1 MPRITF
7 NPSGRTIEAGEGMDL
22 IEAARRAGEDIDA
35 PCGGNG
41 TCGRCLVRV
50 TSGGV
55 RTDASAVVAPEDAA
69 AGFIPACR
77 SYVTDQD
84 CIVEIPE
91 SSVAR
96 SGRDGDISPG
106 DAIEPV
112 GPDGELIRTV
122 GCMVPPPGEDG
133 RSDLE
138 RLAKALASAG
148 VDADCPLPVA
158 RSLAGALRGD
168 GGRVG
173 VDVTGAFGRD
183 RMVRVVAGNP
193 ARAGL
198 GIAVDLGTTTVAVA
212 LVDTRSGAV
221 ISTRVA
227 YNEQVSMGLDVI
239 SRVNY
244 ASRAGGLEALRAA
257 ALGTINRLLRAA
269 AFETRVDPGDITS
282 AVISGNTVMTHLAL
296 GLDPEHIRLAPY
308 TPTVLEVPVYA
319 AAEIGIEI
327 APAAPVLFSPCVGS
341 YVGGDITAGVL
352 LTDLAS
358 GNEDISLFIDVGT
371 NGEIVIGNR
380 DFLLTCACS
389 AGPAFEGGGIDRG
402 MRAAPGAISAVR
414 VNPANGEPSFSVI
427 GGGEP
432 RGICGSGMID
442 LVAEL
447 FLSGWL
453 DAAGRLDRTRST
465 RRIDRAGRRA
475 SYELAGDHEG
485 KHSIRV
491 SETDIENIMRAKA
504 AIYAA
509 SAFMLGSIGISYNDI
524 SRFYVAGGFGKTLDV
539 ENAVAIGL
547 LPDVPR
553 DRFAYIGN
561 ASLIGSCR
569 LLVSQKYRTLQG
581 DLSRRMTYLD
591 PGADPRYMDH
601 YTAALFLPHTDG
613 DLFPSVARRVPRA
626 GA

>member
-1 MPRITF
+1 
-7 NPSGRTIEAGEGMDL
+7 
-22 IEAARRAGEDIDA
+22 
-35 PCGGNG
+35 
-41 TCGRCLVRV
+41 
-50 TSGGV
+50 
-55 RTDASAVVAPEDAA
+55 
-69 AGFIPACR
+69 
-77 SYVTDQD
+77 
-84 CIVEIPE
+84 
-91 SSVAR
+91 
-96 SGRDGDISPG
+96 
-106 DAIEPV
+106 
-112 GPDGELIRTV
+112 
-122 GCMVPPPGEDG
+122 
-133 RSDLE
+133 
-138 RLAKALASAG
+138 
-148 VDADCPLPVA
+148 
-158 RSLAGALRGD
+158 
-168 GGRVG
+168 
-173 VDVTGAFGRD
+173 
-183 RMVRVVAGNP
+183 
-193 ARAGL
+193 
-198 GIAVDLGTTTVAVA
+198 
-212 LVDTRSGAV
+212 
-221 ISTRVA
+221 
-227 YNEQVSMGLDVI
+227 
-239 SRVNY
+239 
-244 ASRAGGLEALRAA
+244 
-257 ALGTINRLLRAA
+257 
-269 AFETRVDPGDITS
+269 
-282 AVISGNTVMTHLAL
+282 MTHLAL

-308 TPTVLEVPVYA
+308 TPTVLEAPVYA

-453 DAAGRLDRTRST
+453 DAAGRLDRTRSA

-485 KHSIRV
+485 KRSIRV

-509 SAFMLGSIGISYNDI
+509 SALMLGSIGISYNDI
-524 SRFYVAGGFGKTLDV
+524 SRFYVAGGFGRTLDV

-569 LLVSQKYRTLQG
+569 LLVSQKYRALQG
-581 DLSRRMTYLD
+581 DLSRRMTYLE
-591 PGADPRYMDH
+591 PGADPRYRDH

-613 DLFPSVARRVPRA
+613 DLVPSVRGGYARRRLGESEGFQQVQGATVSRSRGGRTTRPTSTCARARFSTVRSAGVDGGILCGLRERCPVPPRTRGRSCGFGKA
-626 GA
+626 RTTVDHLQSCATCSVTQRSRGRPL